1 MANLRFFLSDFGVV
15 TNNLNVRA
23 VLSKNIDNCV
33 EFYAV
38 HDNSI
43 IIASKRARVSW
54 GLLLY
59 ACKMLGFELNKL
71 PLPDHFTGMFL
82 KARYLS
88 LRLATVIDSD
98 DLFFR

>member
-1 MANLRFFLSDFGVV
+1 MTFRVIDVANVPFFRVLSDFGVV

-23 VLSKNIDNCV
+23 VLSININGCM
-33 EFYAV
+33 EFYTV

-59 ACKMLGFELNKL
+59 ACKMLGFEL
-71 PLPDHFTGMFL
+71 
-82 KARYLS
+82 
-88 LRLATVIDSD
+88 IW
-98 DLFFR
+98 